1 MSDMFDR
8 LYELLLDSGFLP
20 LAGYLIV
27 GFSVGALV
35 ITIFNFIKITI
46 ISITNTIK
54 KKKNEDDM
62 KFGEQISDAF
72 DKFKMAIGLTLLVS
86 ILSVPVFLII
96 RKAFQL
102 LGQFID
108 WLLV

>member
-1 MSDMFDR
+1 MFDR
-8 LYELLLDSGFLP
+8 LYELLSDSGFLNILYP
-20 LAGYLIV
+20 VVIAI
-27 GFSVGALV
+27 SVVALV

-46 ISITNTIK
+46 RSIINTIK

-62 KFGEQISDAF
+62 KFGEQISEAF
-72 DKFKMAIGLTLLVS
+72 DKFKMVIGLTLLVS

>member
-8 LYELLLDSGFLP
+8 LYGLLSDSGFLTF
-20 LAGYLIV
+20 AVYVVV
-27 GFSVGALV
+27 GISVGAFI

-46 ISITNTIK
+46 RSILNTITK
-54 KKKNEDDM
+54 KKDEDGM
-62 KFGEQISDAF
+62 KFGEQISEAF
-72 DKFKMAIGLTLLVS
+72 DKFKMVIGLTLLIS
-86 ILSVPVFLII
+86 ILSVPVFLIV
-96 RKAFQL
+96 RKIFQL

>member
-1 MSDMFDR
+1 M
-8 LYELLLDSGFLP
+8 
-20 LAGYLIV
+20 
-27 GFSVGALV
+27 
-35 ITIFNFIKITI
+35 TIFNFIKITI
-46 ISITNTIK
+46 INIINTIK

-62 KFGEQISDAF
+62 KFGEQISEAF
-72 DKFKMAIGLTLLVS
+72 NGFIAAIGMTLFVS

-96 RKAFQL
+96 RKVFQL

>member
-1 MSDMFDR
+1 MFDR
-8 LYELLLDSGFLP
+8 LYELLSDSGFLDIAYP
-20 LAGYLIV
+20 VVISWGV
-27 GFSVGALV
+27 VALV

-46 ISITNTIK
+46 RSISNTITK
-54 KKKNEDDM
+54 KKDEDDM
-62 KFGEQISDAF
+62 TFGEQIGEAF
-72 DKFKMAIGLTLLVS
+72 ERFYMVIGLTLFVS

-96 RKAFQL
+96 RKVFQL

>member
-1 MSDMFDR
+1 MFDR
-8 LYELLLDSGFLP
+8 LYELLSDSGFLNILYP
-20 LAGYLIV
+20 VVSTISIV
-27 GFSVGALV
+27 ILV
-35 ITIFNFIKITI
+35 MTIFNFIKITI
-46 ISITNTIK
+46 ISIINTIK

-62 KFGEQISDAF
+62 KFGEQISEAF
-72 DKFKMAIGLTLLVS
+72 DKFKMVIGLTLLVS